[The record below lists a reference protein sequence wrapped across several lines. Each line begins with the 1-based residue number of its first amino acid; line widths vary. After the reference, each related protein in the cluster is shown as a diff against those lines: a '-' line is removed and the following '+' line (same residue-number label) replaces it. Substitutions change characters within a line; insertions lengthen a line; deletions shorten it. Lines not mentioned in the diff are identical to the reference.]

1 MYIHTN
7 QTKFICMKK
16 YLVIMAMLIL
26 VSVTS
31 YAGDVRISAK
41 STLAAPAPPAPS
53 LWDRFVSWVESI

>member
-1 MYIHTN
+1 
-7 QTKFICMKK
+7 MKK

-53 LWDRFVSWVESI
+53 LWDRFVRWVESI